1 MINLKAMV
9 NPEISGRQQIALAHF
24 GHGIYGRNC
33 QHSCDTIVIGDRGT
47 PRGVHAVQISVD
59 DRIRRAEDIQ
69 VLVKD

>member
-1 MINLKAMV
+1 MV
-9 NPEISGRQQIALAHF
+9 NPEISGRQQITLAHF
-24 GHGIYGRNC
+24 GQTGIHGRNC
-33 QHSCDTIVIGDRGT
+33 QRSCDTTVIGDRGT